1 MFPPILPGKRHRS
14 KDEDG
19 DWEKRLDRLSQDYEG
34 SPWLTALVNFSGF
47 LAAFAGS
54 MAALFTIAN
63 LRHGTVW
70 VPYALILA
78 ALVGAH
84 LCLRAVRHGRRRARQ
99 PRARGGRSDTHG
111 SRASA
116 GH

>member
-1 MFPPILPGKRHRS
+1 MFPPILPGRRHR
-14 KDEDG
+14 KEEDG
-19 DWEKRLDRLSQDYEG
+19 NWEKRLDNLSQDYEG

-47 LAAFAGS
+47 LAVFAGS

-84 LCLRAVRHGRRRARQ
+84 LCLRAVRYRRRRARQ
-99 PRARGGRSDTHG
+99 PGSRGGRSIKRG